1 MMAPKGMTKVDSMEI
16 ERKDFLTKMNR
27 CRTAADYDALEDT
40 IADFNARW
48 KTAGG
53 SAGLCLTTGSHRR
66 ML

>member
-1 MMAPKGMTKVDSMEI
+1 MMAPKGMIKVDSMEI
-16 ERKDFLTKMNR
+16 ERKELFTKMNK

-53 SAGLCLTTGSHRR
+53 SAGLCLTTGTYRR